1 MNTEVLNH
9 TLRFINFPD
18 TPTTSGIFIF
28 IMRYIDNFK
37 FFSPFTKEK
46 ASATIDHWTTD
57 MNQFAAKTAAEN
69 QGISMSEAR
78 IMWMLYKM
86 AELETI
92 FSNHIVNS

>member
-1 MNTEVLNH
+1 
-9 TLRFINFPD
+9 
-18 TPTTSGIFIF
+18 
-28 IMRYIDNFK
+28 MRYIDNFK

-46 ASATIDHWTTD
+46 ASPLIDHWTTQ

-86 AELETI
+86 AEMETI
-92 FSNHIVNS
+92 FGNHIANS